1 MAVTLTSVRTK
12 SDIDINGWR
21 PKLDLCGY
29 VRSWITIKIRYSLTY
44 DPDEAKAITDYSRLC
59 RIGDIPVQALP
70 GYTYQS
76 NQPTPTPTSTA
87 VGNFSADSS
96 FRGRSPSDGDEGIS
110 SYVSCTLARPF
121 EYQAVN
127 SFISIFDPVGNLLDR
142 RRLSDMYNPY
152 LNPVGPQYSLN
163 FKEMLKNSGKTYS
176 CLFDVVRL
184 DGSQVTQEL
193 SVRVPSIIKSPLPI
207 PQTEIYAIASGGN
220 YEVGCFLTNWE
231 DYSLGQWKYI
241 SAEAGSTFEET
252 SKVSLIRDDGS
263 IYRTSGFALSRSW
276 PSFFL
281 LPWDRGQSYVGLFVD
296 QQRMY
301 IEIDRAAGKRYTC
314 KYEMVGFNGETLV
327 HTEIVQM
334 PTRYVPPTPT
344 PSPIP
349 TVTPGAFCAAAGA
362 IGKSANGT
370 SYTCKTSETDTRY
383 RWR

>member
-1 MAVTLTSVRTK
+1 
-12 SDIDINGWR
+12 
-21 PKLDLCGY
+21 
-29 VRSWITIKIRYSLTY
+29 
-44 DPDEAKAITDYSRLC
+44 
-59 RIGDIPVQALP
+59 
-70 GYTYQS
+70 
-76 NQPTPTPTSTA
+76 
-87 VGNFSADSS
+87 
-96 FRGRSPSDGDEGIS
+96 
-110 SYVSCTLARPF
+110 
-121 EYQAVN
+121 
-127 SFISIFDPVGNLLDR
+127 
-142 RRLSDMYNPY
+142 MYNPY

-193 SVRVPSIIKSPLPI
+193 SVRVPSIIKSPLPK

-231 DYSLGQWKYI
+231 DYSLGQRKYI

-263 IYRTSGFALSRSW
+263 IYMTSGFALSRSW

-334 PTRYVPPTPT
+334 PTRYIPPTPT

-349 TVTPGAFCAAAGA
+349 TVTPGAFCATAGA
-362 IGKSANGT
+362 TGKSANGT
-370 SYTCKTSETDTRY
+370 LYTCKTSDTDTRF
-383 RWR
+383 RWRQ